1 MRVLLAMWEGGGTIP
16 PELTIARKLIARGH
30 TVRVL
35 GDPTIERAARA
46 AGCAFS
52 PWVEAPHRTNL
63 DPSTDI
69 LRDWEFK
76 NPFALLRHGMKA
88 FFCGPSGAFAD
99 DTARVMQ
106 TYNPDIVLVDWILFG
121 AAIAAKARRV
131 PCATL
136 VPNIYMRPAP
146 GIPPFGMGL
155 MPARGFAGR
164 VRDALLANFSARL
177 WKPGLLWI
185 NETRRRYGLPPAT
198 DLMAQADE
206 LDAVYV
212 LTTRAFD
219 FEATSLPANVRYT
232 GPQLDDPDWAAPWTL
247 PWPAT
252 DTRPLVL
259 VSLSST
265 FQNQASV
272 LRSCLAALAALP
284 VRALVTVGPAVRPAD
299 FPSPGPHV
307 SVVQSAP
314 HTQVLPHARAIV
326 THCGHGT
333 VMKALAAGVPV
344 VAIPMGRDQPDT
356 AARIVGRHAGVRL
369 KPAAGAA
376 EIAHAIQRVI
386 DDPSFA
392 AAAREQ
398 ADAIRRETAAFDIA
412 GDIERLARGR
422 LESLP
427 SEMTAAVAM

>member
-30 TVRVL
+30 DVRVL
-35 GDPTIERAARA
+35 GDPTIERSART
-46 AGCAFS
+46 AGCDFS
-52 PWVEAPHRTNL
+52 PWVDAPHRTNL

-88 FFCGPSGAFAD
+88 FFCGPAGRFAD

-106 TYNPDIVLVDWILFG
+106 EYRPDVVLVDWILFG
-121 AAIAAKARRV
+121 AAIAAKARGV

-155 MPARGFAGR
+155 MPARGVMGR
-164 VRDALLANFSARL
+164 LRDTLLAHFSARL
-177 WKPGLLWI
+177 WKPGLVWI
-185 NETRRRYGLPPAT
+185 NETRQRYGLPPAT
-198 DLMAQADE
+198 DLMGQADE

-219 FEATSLPANVRYT
+219 FEATSMPANVRYT
-232 GPQLDDPDWAAPWTL
+232 GPQLDDPSWAAPWTS
-247 PWPAT
+247 PWLAT

-272 LRSCLAALAALP
+272 LRSCLAALATLP
-284 VRALVTVGPAVRPAD
+284 VRSLVTVGPAVNLAE

-307 SVVQSAP
+307 AVVQSAP
-314 HTQVLPHARAIV
+314 HTQVLQHARVMV

-333 VMKALAAGVPV
+333 VMKALAAGVPI

-356 AARIVGRHAGVRL
+356 AARIVGRRAGVRL
-369 KPAAGAA
+369 KPTASSAQIARAITRVLDEPSYAAGAR
-376 EIAHAIQRVI
+376 Q
-386 DDPSFA
+386 
-392 AAAREQ
+392 Q

-412 GDIERLARGR
+412 GDIERIAKGPR
-422 LESLP
+422 ESFP
-427 SEMTAAVAM
+427 REMPTAVGS

>member
-1 MRVLLAMWEGGGTIP
+1 MRVLLAMWEGGGTVP

-30 TVRVL
+30 GVRVL
-35 GDPTIERAARA
+35 GDPTLERAARA
-46 AGCAFS
+46 AGCEFS
-52 PWVEAPHRTNL
+52 PWVDAPHRANL

-88 FFCGPSGAFAD
+88 FFAGPSGRFAD
-99 DTARVMQ
+99 DTARVLQ
-106 TYNPDIVLVDWILFG
+106 AYRPDVVLVDWILFG

-146 GIPPFGMGL
+146 GVPPFGMGL
-155 MPARGFAGR
+155 MPARTVVGR
-164 VRDALLANFSARL
+164 VRDAMLGNFSARL
-177 WKPGLLWI
+177 WKPSLVWI
-185 NETRRRYGLPPAT
+185 NETRQRYGLPPAT
-198 DLMAQADE
+198 DLMGQADE

-219 FEATSLPANVRYT
+219 FEATSMPANVKYT
-232 GPQLDDPDWAAPWTL
+232 GPQLDDPDWAAPWTP

-265 FQNQASV
+265 FQNQAAV
-272 LRSCLAALAALP
+272 LRSCLAALATLP
-284 VRALVTVGPAVRPAD
+284 IRALVTVGPAVSLAD
-299 FPSPGPHV
+299 FPSPGPNV

-314 HTQVLPHARAIV
+314 HNQVLPHARVMV

-333 VMKALAAGVPV
+333 VMKALAAGVPI

-356 AARIVGRHAGVRL
+356 AARIVGRGTGIRL
-369 KPAAGAA
+369 KPSASSAA
-376 EIAHAIQRVI
+376 IARAIQNVL

-392 AAAREQ
+392 AAARQ
-398 ADAIRRETAAFDIA
+398 QSDAIRRETAAFDIA
-412 GDIERLARGR
+412 ADIEEIACLH
-422 LESLP
+422 
-427 SEMTAAVAM
+427 MKT